1 MVLWRSENTK
11 KGISGLLKRKKK
23 NEEDSEEVEQLK
35 NDSSHVASSSLESE
49 FSQASEEP
57 LEAQNITCPNTK
69 CGKGFEKPL
78 QLIDLAKPSDEGYP
92 VCPYC
97 LSKIEST
104 QPEQEMATE
113 TFLEEKPQDI
123 IEHKEEGCPHFVG
136 YLRKRPKNVEIPD
149 FCLTCPEMMKCLLG

>member
-1 MVLWRSENTK
+1 MLRR
-11 KGISGLLKRKKK
+11 KRK
-23 NEEDSEEVEQLK
+23 SEEETSEETNQLK

-49 FSQASEEP
+49 LLSQASEESS
-57 LEAQNITCPNTK
+57 EAQNIICPNVK
-69 CGKGFEKPL
+69 CGKVFEKPL
-78 QLIDLAKPSDEGYP
+78 QLIDPAKPSDEGYP
-92 VCPYC
+92 VCRYC

-104 QPEQEMATE
+104 QPEQEIATE

-136 YLRKRPKNVEIPD
+136 YLRKRPKNAEIPD